1 LLALLQVNLRDFAV
15 WLTACAVTLFGGVE
29 YGLLSSIALSMA
41 ILILDTAFPQTSLL
55 GRIPRTNMYRPVPA
69 VDPCAGSATSAAVHT
84 AASGVV
90 MMPGIV
96 AVRLD
101 AALLF
106 INVVSFEEQLQQH
119 VRDAERVARD
129 TGGEQPA

>member
-1 LLALLQVNLRDFAV
+1 LRDFAV

-55 GRIPRTNMYRPVPA
+55 GRIPKTNMYRPVPPA
-69 VDPCAGSATSAAVHT
+69 GPCGGSAVCAVIQ
-84 AASGVV
+84 ASDAVTTPGV
-90 MMPGIV
+90 V

-101 AALLF
+101 APLLF
-106 INVVSFEEQLQQH
+106 INVVSFEQQLQQH
-119 VRDAERVARD
+119 MKDADGVASSD
-129 TGGEQPA
+129 TGGEL